1 MRGCRNLTLVCLSR
15 LKCLYFTA
23 AKGCRMAQTVE
34 ADEGKN
40 SVNIRLL
47 SSLAVVKITY
57 PLAKLV
63 YNLDRT

>member
-1 MRGCRNLTLVCLSR
+1 
-15 LKCLYFTA
+15 
-23 AKGCRMAQTVE
+23 MAQTVE